1 MLLEVG
7 RGFLGEAIHL
17 IGLVNGRA
25 SSLTS
30 SPMLS
35 HRADDV
41 LAFWFGSGADYGRR
55 HKRWFEK
62 DAAFDADITRRFLR
76 QYEALARSPAWL
88 DDDRACLARV
98 VVLDQFPR
106 QMFRGKPRAF
116 STDQLALETARLA
129 VERGYDA
136 GRLPVERLFLY
147 LPFEHSEALADQ
159 ERACDLM
166 APLAA
171 FAETDDA
178 LRYAIA
184 HRDVIRR
191 FGRFPHR
198 NSILGR
204 SSTPEEVEFLRQPGS
219 SF

>member
-1 MLLEVG
+1 
-7 RGFLGEAIHL
+7 
-17 IGLVNGRA
+17 
-25 SSLTS
+25 
-30 SPMLS
+30 MLS
-35 HRADDV
+35 HRADEV

-62 DAAFDADITRRFLR
+62 DAAFDAEITRRFLHLH
-76 QYEALARSPAWL
+76 EALARSPAWL
-88 DDDRACLARV
+88 DDARACLARI

-116 STDQLALETARLA
+116 FTDTLALETARLA
-129 VERGYDA
+129 VERGYDV

-159 ERACDLM
+159 ERACALT

-171 FAETDDA
+171 FPETDDV

-184 HRDVIRR
+184 HRDIIRR

-204 SSTPEEVEFLRQPGS
+204 ISTPEEVEFLKQPGS